1 MNISTNQ
8 QLSNIGSQTNLL
20 DFLAQENSQS
30 QKQIDNNVFLKNEP
44 SCKEKGKKKKYFV
57 ARKVQPNIGK
67 IIEDQEHEQ
76 TPSSQGQQETFQ
88 NNNNEIDQ
96 QQRRYSQANQNQ
108 NIKYDYQQE
117 FQKKRNFSL
126 ENNLQE
132 GSASPT
138 FLPFLNNMPSVNQSL
153 NNSQY
158 IPGYTPQQNSNSNQV
173 NGKRNISPNQI
184 IKGGAIEKPSAFQS
198 YFNREQNDQL
208 LNNVIKSSNLNESV
222 IPHVNVSGI
231 DDSMD
236 ISSSHIDK
244 NIFLKHNQPLYQP
257 QIGDNGPKFDKNGKI
272 IPRSIV
278 GKPEWFIKNQGSKL
292 TKEDLSIFTPK
303 RQRQLTTQSIS
314 VKSRSLNKSNLKNAL
329 KIQQEVKIT
338 KYQLEK
344 QLEAIRERIKHN
356 IEVENKIVQQLK
368 TTDKLRYTQQTR
380 NLEKFN
386 QIEKEW
392 MNFIEFSS
400 SKMHRDYT
408 QSQLLQQDGFRQ
420 KKEMTDV
427 FETAKGAFDL
437 FGSRV
442 WYMNLRNSQED
453 QQLNP
458 DEGDYKDI
466 IKSKSQVN
474 MNPLVVLEDMP
485 LAFNRALPQGMVK
498 KQLEIVRKPLATSLN
513 QSLKMSKS
521 ISQYSLN
528 QSKITNKPFQSF
540 DSLQYYNQ
548 RLSNLRDDMKFHKKI
563 LIDQNLDLDNLIII
577 GQSQLQRE
585 QDMLYNSKEELFE
598 YKKQEVE
605 PYVEEI
611 IEMQYDKHGIQQEG
625 TLKDFSLPQINRN
638 SIDYSSISKN

>member
-20 DFLAQENSQS
+20 DFLAQENSLS
-30 QKQIDNNVFLKNEP
+30 QKQIENNVILKNEP

-57 ARKVQPNIGK
+57 ARKVQPNIAK
-67 IIEDQEHEQ
+67 IVEDQEHEQ
-76 TPSSQGQQETFQ
+76 TPSSQGQQVIYQ
-88 NNNNEIDQ
+88 NSNNNDVDL
-96 QQRRYSQANQNQ
+96 QQRRLSQANQDQ
-108 NIKYDYQQE
+108 NIKYDQQQE

-126 ENNLQE
+126 ENNFQE
-132 GSASPT
+132 GQSPT
-138 FLPFLNNMPSVNQSL
+138 FLPFLNNLPSFNQSL

-158 IPGYTPQQNSNSNQV
+158 VPGSTPQQNSSSNQAK
-173 NGKRNISPNQI
+173 GKRNISPNQML
-184 IKGGAIEKPSAFQS
+184 KGAKEKPSAFQS
-198 YFNREQNDQL
+198 YYNREQNDV

-236 ISSSHIDK
+236 ISSSQMDK

-292 TKEDLSIFTPK
+292 TKEDLNIFTPK

-356 IEVENKIVQQLK
+356 VEVENKVVSQLK
-368 TTDKLRYTQQTR
+368 TTEKLRYTQQTR

-386 QIEKEW
+386 QIEKQW

-427 FETAKGAFDL
+427 FETVKGAFDL

-442 WYMNLRNSQED
+442 WYMNLRNAQEE
-453 QQLNP
+453 QKLNP
-458 DEGDYKDI
+458 DEGDYKDM

-563 LIDQNLDLDNLIII
+563 LIDQNLELDNLIII

-585 QDMLYNSKEELFE
+585 QDMLYNSKEDLFE
-598 YKKQEVE
+598 YKKQELE
-605 PYVEEI
+605 PYVEEV
-611 IEMQYDKHGIQQEG
+611 IEMHYDKHGIQQEG

-638 SIDYSSISKN
+638 SIDYSNISKN